1 MARPACGISIPGG
14 NASGTKVV
22 TGVGSAVFTAAGVA
36 ASIWGIV
43 KAGSAAA
50 IWAPYAAA
58 VVAGI
63 IIVAIVIYFT
73 VERCNRPEG
82 TKSCMAGVIQQLTP
96 AFTGSAWDSVFAF
109 ASPHDRVDLVVKR
122 VYWDF
127 IEPRSD
133 FVFCSD
139 NDNSPMVPCFYYTP
153 AVCNAGVGASVGAAV
168 GAVAGILLAA
178 AAIAAIGCATWILC
192 IFAIL
197 IALILVV
204 AAAILG
210 AVSGG
215 QIGKAASDHPGP
227 SSSGNDLLPSQPLE
241 VGDYITAAGN
251 MVKSGDL
258 DNALVFYFVEETSL
272 HGQSVNSPPFSHADP
287 DANLNPDACP
297 VEVPPIG

>member
-1 MARPACGISIPGG
+1 MARPSCGINIPGG
-14 NASGTKVV
+14 NTSGDKVV
-22 TGVGSAVFTAAGVA
+22 TGTVSAVFTAAGVA
-36 ASIWGIV
+36 SSIWAIV

-63 IIVAIVIYFT
+63 IVVAIVIYFT
-73 VERCNRPEG
+73 VERCNKPDG
-82 TKSCMAGVIQQLTP
+82 THSCMAGVIQQLTP
-96 AFTGSAWDSVFAF
+96 AFTGSAWDEVFSF
-109 ASPHDRVDLVVKR
+109 ASPHDRVDVVVKQI
-122 VYWDF
+122 YWDF

-133 FVFCSD
+133 FVFCST
-139 NDNSPMVPCFYYTP
+139 NDSSPMVPCFYYTP

-178 AAIAAIGCATWILC
+178 VLIAAIGCATWILC

-210 AVSGG
+210 AVAGG
-215 QIGKAASDHPGP
+215 QIGQAASEHPGP
-227 SSSGNDLLPSQPLE
+227 SSTGNDLIPSQPLE
-241 VGDYITAAGN
+241 VGDYVSVDGS
-251 MVKSGDL
+251 MLKSGDL
-258 DNALVFYFVEETSL
+258 DNALVFYFVENTTL
-272 HGQSVNSPPFSHADP
+272 HGQSLNSAPFSHTDP